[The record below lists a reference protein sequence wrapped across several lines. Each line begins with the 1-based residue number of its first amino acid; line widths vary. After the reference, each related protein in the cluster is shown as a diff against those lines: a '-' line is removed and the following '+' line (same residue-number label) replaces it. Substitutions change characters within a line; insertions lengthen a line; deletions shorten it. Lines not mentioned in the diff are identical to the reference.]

1 MGFSLSLTAYV
12 EENKA
17 DIITKA
23 ILGGV
28 TLGQGVDIRTGIKSS
43 MAIPNLDVTVPF
55 QSGASCG
62 FTSSGSTTL
71 NQITLATSPIKV
83 AQEFCL
89 KDLEAYYTQK
99 YLPAGQLNESTS
111 IDAQIMD
118 RFSAKIASQVESMIW
133 QGKTSYTNS
142 TVLQRINGWIST
154 IDTAGTAVAATAS
167 TLNATNVL
175 TIFDDI
181 YSKIPAAALANETV
195 VAFCGMDTFR
205 TLAAKITST
214 YGIYGSN
221 YNTDGVWG
229 KWTLMYPGT
238 NMKVIAVPGLNA
250 DANGLND
257 TGVVP
262 TAIKNRIFATYAS
275 NFLFGTDLQS
285 DINSLEAWYD
295 KNSRLMKIYG
305 EFRAGVALKY
315 IDHVV
320 QYTNS

>member
-28 TLGQGVDIRTGIKSS
+28 TLGQGIDIRTGIKSTEK
-43 MAIPNLDVTVPF
+43 IPNLDVTVPF
-55 QSGASCG
+55 QSGSSCAFNASG
-62 FTSSGSTTL
+62 TTTL
-71 NQITLATSPIKV
+71 DQVTIATSPIII
-83 AQEFCL
+83 AQEWCL

-111 IDAQIMD
+111 LEAQIMD
-118 RFSAKIASQVESMIW
+118 RMAARVASQVESMIW
-133 QGKTSYTNS
+133 QGKTTYTNS
-142 TVLQRINGWIST
+142 TVLKQINGWLAT

-167 TLNATNVL
+167 TMNATNVL

-181 YSKIPAAALANETV
+181 YAKVPSSAIANETI
-195 VAFCGMDTFR
+195 VAFCGMDVFR
-205 TLAAKITST
+205 LLAAKITST

-229 KWTLMYPGT
+229 KWTLMLPGT
-238 NMKVIAVPGLNA
+238 NMKVIAVPGLNN
-250 DANGLND
+250 DNSVD
-257 TGVVP
+257 TGVLP
-262 TAIKNRIFATYAS
+262 TAVKQRVIATYAS
-275 NFLFGTDLQS
+275 NLIFGTDLVS
-285 DINSLEAWYD
+285 DIGNLESWYSKD
-295 KNSRLMKIYG
+295 DRKVKVYG
-305 EFRAGVALKY
+305 EFRAGVAVKY
-315 IDHVV
+315 LDHVV

>member
-28 TLGQGVDIRTGIKSS
+28 TLGLGVDIRTGIKSS

-55 QSGASCG
+55 QSGASCA
-62 FTSSGSTTL
+62 FNTSGTTTI
-71 NQITLATSPIKV
+71 NQITIATSPIAV
-83 AQEFCL
+83 AQEYCL

-111 IDAQIMD
+111 IDGQIMD
-118 RFSAKIASQVESMIW
+118 RFSAKIATQVESMIW
-133 QGKTSYTNS
+133 QGKTTYTNS
-142 TVLQRINGWIST
+142 TVLKQINGWLST
-154 IDTAGTAVAATAS
+154 IDTAGTAVAATPS
-167 TLNATNVL
+167 TLNSTNVL
-175 TIFDDI
+175 TIFDNI
-181 YSKIPAAALANETV
+181 YASVPAAAIANETI

-205 TLAAKITST
+205 TLAAKITAT

-238 NMKVIAVPGLNA
+238 NMKVIAVPGLNNDNA
-250 DANGLND
+250 VD
-257 TGVVP
+257 TGVLP
-262 TAIKNRIFATYAS
+262 TAVKNRVIATYAS
-275 NFLFGTDLQS
+275 NLIFGTDLQS
-285 DINSLEAWYD
+285 DINGLEAWYSKD
-295 KNSRLMKIYG
+295 DRKMKIYG
-305 EFRAGVALKY
+305 EFRAGVAVKY

>member
-1 MGFSLSLTAYV
+1 MGFSLTLTAYV

-43 MAIPNLDVTVPF
+43 EAIPNLDVTVPF
-55 QSGASCG
+55 QSGSACG
-62 FTSSGSTTL
+62 FTSSGATTL
-71 NQITLATSPIKV
+71 NQITIATNPIKV
-83 AQEFCL
+83 AQEYCL

-133 QGKTSYTNS
+133 QGKTTYGNS
-142 TVLQRINGWIST
+142 TVLKQINGWLAT
-154 IDTAGTAVAATAS
+154 IAAGAPVSATAS
-167 TLNATNVL
+167 TLNSTNVL
-175 TIFDDI
+175 TIFDNV
-181 YSKIPAAALANETV
+181 YANVPAAAIANETI

-205 TLAAKITST
+205 TLAAKITAT

-238 NMKVIAVPGLNA
+238 NMKVIAVPGLNSDNA
-250 DANGLND
+250 VD
-257 TGVVP
+257 TGVLP
-262 TAIKNRIFATYAS
+262 TIVKNRIIATYAS
-275 NFLFGTDLQS
+275 NLVFGTDMQS
-285 DINSLEAWYD
+285 DLGNLEAWYSKD
-295 KNSRLMKIYG
+295 DRVMRIYG
-305 EFRAGVALKY
+305 EFRAGVAVKY
-315 IDHVV
+315 MDHVV
-320 QYTNS
+320 EYTNS